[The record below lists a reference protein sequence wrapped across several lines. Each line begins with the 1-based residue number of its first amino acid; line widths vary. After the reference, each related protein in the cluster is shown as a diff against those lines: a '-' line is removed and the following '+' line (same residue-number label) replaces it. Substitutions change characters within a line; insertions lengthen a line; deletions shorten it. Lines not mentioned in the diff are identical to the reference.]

1 MSKPLHIV
9 LLGTGNV
16 AHHLAASFTDNPEG
30 KLVQVFNHRLSKQAK
45 AFSETFKV
53 PLVNTYHKLDTTA
66 DVYILSVKDSA
77 LSEVATELAE
87 LKLQGLVAH
96 TSGSMEMS
104 VLQKTSKLTGVY
116 YPLQTFTKQVPVDW
130 KSTPLLIE
138 ASNASAMKVL
148 SRIATSVSEK
158 VKAVDSETRLK
169 LHLSAV
175 FACNFTNALY
185 VTGFEY
191 ISKNLGMKEAELLW
205 PIMLSSFHKVI
216 YNKQPKQAQTG
227 PAMRND
233 QVVMDKH
240 LKLLGSDKQLTEVY
254 KLLSQLII
262 TQQASNK
269 SSGEL

>member
-16 AHHLAASFTDNPEG
+16 AHHLAASFTNNPEV
-30 KLVQVFNHRLSKQAK
+30 KLVQVFNHRLSKQAR
-45 AFSETFKV
+45 AFSETFHL
-53 PLVNTYHKLDTTA
+53 PLVTAYNKLDTTA
-66 DVYILSVKDSA
+66 DVYLLSVKDSA
-77 LSEVATELAE
+77 LPEVAAGLAE
-87 LKLQGLVAH
+87 LNLQGLVAH
-96 TSGSMEMS
+96 TSGSMEMR
-104 VLQKTSKLTGVY
+104 VLQNASKLTGVY
-116 YPLQTFTKQVPVDW
+116 YPLQTFTRQVPVDW
-130 KSTPLLIE
+130 KNTPLLIE
-138 ASNASAMKVL
+138 ASNDAAAKLL
-148 SRIATSVSEK
+148 SRIASSVSGK

-191 ISKNLGMKEAELLW
+191 IAKNLGMKEAELLW
-205 PIMLSSFHKVI
+205 PIMQTSFHKVI

-233 QVVMDKH
+233 HVVMEKH
-240 LKLLGSDKQLTEVY
+240 LKLLASDQQLTDVY

>member
-16 AHHLAASFTDNPEG
+16 AHHLAASFANNPEV
-30 KLVQVFNHRLSKQAK
+30 KLVQVFNHRLSKEAK
-45 AFSETFKV
+45 AFSKTFHV
-53 PLVNTYHKLDTTA
+53 PLVSTYNKLDTTA
-66 DVYILSVKDSA
+66 DVYLLSVKDSA
-77 LSEVATELAE
+77 LPEVATELAA
-87 LKLQGLVAH
+87 LSLQGLVAH
-96 TSGSMEMS
+96 TSGSMEIS
-104 VLQKTSKLTGVY
+104 VLENTSKHIGVY

-130 KSTPLLIE
+130 KNTPLLIE
-138 ASNASAMKVL
+138 AGNAAATKLL
-148 SRIATSVSEK
+148 SRIAASVSDQ
-158 VKAVDSETRLK
+158 VKAVDSGTRLK

-191 ISKNLGMKEAELLW
+191 IAKNLGMKEAELLW
-205 PIMLSSFHKVI
+205 PIMQSSFRKVI
-216 YNKQPKQAQTG
+216 YNKQPRQAQTG

-233 QVVMDKH
+233 HVVMDKH
-240 LKLLGSDKQLTEVY
+240 LKLLGSDPQLTEVY